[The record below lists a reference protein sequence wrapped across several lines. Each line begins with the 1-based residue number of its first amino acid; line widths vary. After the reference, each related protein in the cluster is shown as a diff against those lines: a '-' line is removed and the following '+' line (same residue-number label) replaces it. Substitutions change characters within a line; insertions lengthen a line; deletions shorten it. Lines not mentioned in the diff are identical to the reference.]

1 MIEPARR
8 YNITIKPSARK
19 ELQKLPANLKS
30 RIHAA
35 IIDLSY
41 DPYKRGIRKL
51 VQYEDIFRIRVGDY
65 RILFRIDE
73 KEHTIII
80 LEIKNRKDSYR

>member
-1 MIEPARR
+1 MSEPSKR

-19 ELQKLPANLKS
+19 ELRKFPPEIKT
-30 RIHAA
+30 RIHIS
-35 IIDLSY
+35 IIALSD

-51 VQYEDIFRIRVGDY
+51 VQYNDIFRMRVGDY

-73 KEHTIII
+73 KEHSITV
-80 LEIKNRKDSYR
+80 LEVTNRKDAYR